1 VNIEEALQQSR
12 FHSPTQKAMLNI
24 LYTYHWY
31 VEHTQQVFQEFD
43 LTLQQF
49 NVLRILRGRHPEW
62 VTMSAVKDVMLD
74 KNPDLTRL
82 CDRLQ
87 TRGYLERETNPAN
100 RRQVRARLT
109 PTGLELLGR
118 VGPKIGQAAKAWSH
132 LTDDEARQLSDLLD
146 KMRG

>member
-1 VNIEEALQQSR
+1 
-12 FHSPTQKAMLNI
+12 MLNI

-31 VEHTQQVFQEFD
+31 VEHTKQVFHDFD
-43 LTLQQF
+43 LTMQQF

-62 VTMSAVKDVMLD
+62 VSMSAVKEVMLD
-74 KNPDLTRL
+74 KSPDLTRL

-87 TRGYLERETNPAN
+87 LRGYLERETNAAN

-109 PTGLELLGR
+109 PAGLELLR
-118 VGPKIGQAAKAWSH
+118 QVGPKIGEAAKAWSH
-132 LTDDEARQLSDLLD
+132 LSDEEALQLSHLLD